1 MEIYQ
6 WPSLILTH
14 TGIQFPNGPWL
25 SGMKIS
31 SSRGLK
37 NPPKLAQGQKFLPPK
52 GRRPA
57 GGNPGD
63 EEISIPDNRP
73 IRKLYLYCKKGAEF

>member
-14 TGIQFPNGPWL
+14 TGIQYPNGPWF
-25 SGMKIS
+25 SGMEIS

-37 NPPKLAQGQKFLPPK
+37 KFPFLKTGPF
-52 GRRPA
+52 
-57 GGNPGD
+57 GNP
-63 EEISIPDNRP
+63 IFP
-73 IRKLYLYCKKGAEF
+73 IDAQLDQKIVDGLYYRVQLSFRVDYFLKQY